1 MAVMPIW
8 VVNPSKREVAEA
20 PWAARCGVLSRVDSA
35 AIDAPCVLASH
46 HPGHL
51 DDGRSP
57 S

>member
-20 PWAARCGVLSRVDSA
+20 PWAARCGVLSRV
-35 AIDAPCVLASH
+35 LASH
-46 HPGHL
+46 HSGHL
-51 DDGRSP
+51 DDGRSA